1 MQSWIALLRGINVG
15 GNNKIAMK
23 DLRTFFEDA
32 GCENVRTYIQSGN
45 VVFRATDTLA
55 ATIPETIATKIR
67 AELGI
72 SIWLVLRNQAEL
84 ADIVRNNPFAHLD
97 AAPTSIA
104 VAFLTEAPAGNHLDF
119 MDEHPDIPDKVE
131 IRGQDVYLYLPNG
144 FSKSKLDP
152 RFFSKSLK
160 NGTTR
165 NWRTVTK
172 LLAMME
178 ET

>member
-1 MQSWIALLRGINVG
+1 
-15 GNNKIAMK
+15 
-23 DLRTFFEDA
+23 
-32 GCENVRTYIQSGN
+32 
-45 VVFRATDTLA
+45 
-55 ATIPETIATKIR
+55 
-67 AELGI
+67 
-72 SIWLVLRNQAEL
+72 
-84 ADIVRNNPFAHLD
+84 
-97 AAPTSIA
+97 
-104 VAFLTEAPAGNHLDF
+104 
-119 MDEHPDIPDKVE
+119 VE
-131 IRGQDVYLYLPNG
+131 ISGQDVYLYLPNG